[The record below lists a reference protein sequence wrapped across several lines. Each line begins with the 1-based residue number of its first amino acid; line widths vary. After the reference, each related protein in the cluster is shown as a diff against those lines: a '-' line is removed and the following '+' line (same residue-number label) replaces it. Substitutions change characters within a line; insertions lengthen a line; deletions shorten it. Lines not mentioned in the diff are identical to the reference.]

1 MMYKQATA
9 PPLPQGID
17 DEHLSATE
25 EGQQPDNLPSRLNFS
40 MYWVK
45 IVSILE
51 DIRAMRQTVRSNHK
65 AHSTSNGPSLGPD
78 PSDILR
84 INSRI
89 EDLIEGAPAH
99 IRIDADK
106 TGLNEAQAAVFRYQ
120 GRAPSASYLAA
131 AAKHRQ
137 GTLARILLLRPSL
150 LAEAERLS
158 SVTPRPNTT
167 SAGKLE
173 ERFQRELCDMCISTA
188 YSVLEEMDE
197 HLGTIFKYQGWYA
210 PQRMCSRNPRHRS
223 VGSFV
228 PETMSMEGLD
238 DA

>member
-40 MYWVK
+40 VYWVK

-99 IRIDADK
+99 IRIDADN

-120 GRAPSASYLAA
+120 GEL
-131 AAKHRQ
+131 RQ
-137 GTLARILLLRPSL
+137 PRIWRLQLNTVRVLLLEYCSFARLFL
-150 LAEAERLS
+150 LKPNGF
-158 SVTPRPNTT
+158 PR
-167 SAGKLE
+167 
-173 ERFQRELCDMCISTA
+173 
-188 YSVLEEMDE
+188 
-197 HLGTIFKYQGWYA
+197 
-210 PQRMCSRNPRHRS
+210 
-223 VGSFV
+223 
-228 PETMSMEGLD
+228 
-238 DA
+238 